1 MIGTDQLFK
10 IDDESIEKA
19 SISVSLTDLNLQG
32 AGLKFK
38 AVTGGLIDNH
48 EILKIQNSRLIDGYA
63 AQGEQFI
70 IEDWSRKVARP
81 MGSSQ
86 LPILLFKI
94 IKQHK
99 VE

>member
-48 EILKIQNSRLIDGYA
+48 EIL
-63 AQGEQFI
+63 
-70 IEDWSRKVARP
+70 V
-81 MGSSQ
+81 
-86 LPILLFKI
+86 
-94 IKQHK
+94 
-99 VE
+99 